1 MKNLACTWQE
11 LREWRLKVNK
21 KNKNLLK
28 NPGFQSFL
36 AALVCIIIGIFI
48 GYLVLLAIS
57 PKDAF
62 GGITAIMKNFLNY
75 GGKKQAVMKYFGSTL
90 VKTAPL
96 VMCSLSILFAYK
108 VGFFNIGAAGQYVA
122 GAAVSL
128 FFALNFNFHWSVCL
142 VIAILAGAFWGAIPG
157 ILKAYRNVN
166 EVISGI
172 MLNWIGL
179 YLANSLITIVKDPKT
194 PFSYKLEEKNPLG
207 KLPSFGLEKL
217 FSNNRY
223 VTIAIPLAVIVAIII
238 WVILEKTK
246 LGYELKATGANKNAA
261 IYCGMNEKKNTVL
274 TLAISGGLAGL
285 GAAFNYLSGVEQWA
299 TTQTSVPGMGFN
311 GIASAFLGGLSPIGA
326 IFSSFFIQHITLGG
340 GYLDKRVYCA
350 QVSDL
355 MSSII
360 IYLCGFALFFKI
372 ILNRALDKKEEK
384 KAMAENEK
392 GGKN

>member
-1 MKNLACTWQE
+1 M
-11 LREWRLKVNK
+11 NK

-223 VTIAIPLAVIVAIII
+223 VTIAIPLAVIVAILI

-384 KAMAENEK
+384 RAMAENEK

>member
-1 MKNLACTWQE
+1 MNKN
-11 LREWRLKVNK
+11 
-21 KNKNLLK
+21 NKNLLK

-223 VTIAIPLAVIVAIII
+223 VTIAIPLAVIVAILI

>member
-1 MKNLACTWQE
+1 M
-11 LREWRLKVNK
+11 NK

-246 LGYELKATGANKNAA
+246 LGYELKATGVNKNAA

>member
-1 MKNLACTWQE
+1 M
-11 LREWRLKVNK
+11 NK
-21 KNKNLLK
+21 KNKNLLT

-223 VTIAIPLAVIVAIII
+223 VTIAIPLAVIVAILI

>member
-1 MKNLACTWQE
+1 M
-11 LREWRLKVNK
+11 NK

-261 IYCGMNEKKNTVL
+261 IYCGMNEKKNTIL

>member
-1 MKNLACTWQE
+1 MNKN
-11 LREWRLKVNK
+11 
-21 KNKNLLK
+21 NKNLLK

-57 PKDAF
+57 PKNAF

-223 VTIAIPLAVIVAIII
+223 VTIAIPLAVIVAILI

>member
-1 MKNLACTWQE
+1 MACTWQE
-11 LREWRLKVNK
+11 LREWRLKGNK

>member
-1 MKNLACTWQE
+1 MNKN
-11 LREWRLKVNK
+11 
-21 KNKNLLK
+21 NKNLLK

-372 ILNRALDKKEEK
+372 ILSRALDKKEEK

>member
-1 MKNLACTWQE
+1 M
-11 LREWRLKVNK
+11 NK

-62 GGITAIMKNFLNY
+62 GGITAMMKNFLNY

-223 VTIAIPLAVIVAIII
+223 VTIAIPLAVIVAIIT

>member
-1 MKNLACTWQE
+1 M
-11 LREWRLKVNK
+11 NK

-36 AALVCIIIGIFI
+36 AALICIIIGIFI

>member
-1 MKNLACTWQE
+1 M
-11 LREWRLKVNK
+11 NK

>member
-1 MKNLACTWQE
+1 M
-11 LREWRLKVNK
+11 NK
-21 KNKNLLK
+21 KNKNILK

-223 VTIAIPLAVIVAIII
+223 VTIAIPLAVIVAILI

>member
-1 MKNLACTWQE
+1 M
-11 LREWRLKVNK
+11 NK

-142 VIAILAGAFWGAIPG
+142 VIAILSGAFWGAIPG

>member
-1 MKNLACTWQE
+1 M
-11 LREWRLKVNK
+11 NK

-274 TLAISGGLAGL
+274 TLAISGGLAGI

>member
-1 MKNLACTWQE
+1 M
-11 LREWRLKVNK
+11 NK

-384 KAMAENEK
+384 KAMGENEK

>member
-1 MKNLACTWQE
+1 M
-11 LREWRLKVNK
+11 NK

-392 GGKN
+392 GGEN

>member
-1 MKNLACTWQE
+1 M
-11 LREWRLKVNK
+11 
-21 KNKNLLK
+21 NKNNKNILK

-36 AALVCIIIGIFI
+36 AAIVCIIIGVFI

-62 GGITAIMKNFLNY
+62 EGIMSIMKNFLNY

-128 FFALNFNFHWSVCL
+128 FFALQFNCHWTVCL
-142 VIAILAGAFWGAIPG
+142 VIAVLAGAFWGAIPG
-157 ILKAYRNVN
+157 LLKAYRNVN

-194 PFSYKLEEKNPLG
+194 PFSYKLEEKSPIS

-223 VTIAIPLAVIVAIII
+223 VTIAIPLAIIVAVLV

-384 KAMAENEK
+384 KAMAGNEK

>member
-1 MKNLACTWQE
+1 M
-11 LREWRLKVNK
+11 
-21 KNKNLLK
+21 NKNNKNILK

-36 AALVCIIIGIFI
+36 AAIVCIIIGVFI

-62 GGITAIMKNFLNY
+62 EGIMSIMKNFLNY

-128 FFALNFNFHWSVCL
+128 FFALNFNCHWTVCL

-157 ILKAYRNVN
+157 LLKAYRNVN

-194 PFSYKLEEKNPLG
+194 PFSYKLEEKSPIS

-223 VTIAIPLAVIVAIII
+223 VTIAIPLAIIVAVLV

-355 MSSII
+355 MSAII

-384 KAMAENEK
+384 KAMAGNEK

>member
-1 MKNLACTWQE
+1 
-11 LREWRLKVNK
+11 VNK

-128 FFALNFNFHWSVCL
+128 FFALNFNFHWSLCL

-223 VTIAIPLAVIVAIII
+223 VTIAIPLAVIAAILI

>member
-1 MKNLACTWQE
+1 M
-11 LREWRLKVNK
+11 NK

-62 GGITAIMKNFLNY
+62 GGITAIMKNFFNY

>member
-1 MKNLACTWQE
+1 M
-11 LREWRLKVNK
+11 NK

-128 FFALNFNFHWSVCL
+128 FFALNFNFHWSVGL

>member
-1 MKNLACTWQE
+1 MNKEKNNI
-11 LREWRLKVNK
+11 LRNQS
-21 KNKNLLK
+21 
-28 NPGFQSFL
+28 FQSFL
-36 AALVCIIIGIFI
+36 AAIICIVVGVVI
-48 GYLVLLAIS
+48 GYFVLYIIS
-57 PKDAF
+57 PENAWE
-62 GGITAIMKNFLNY
+62 GITAVLKNFFNY
-75 GGKKQAVMKYFGSTL
+75 GGKKQALMKYFGSTL

-108 VGFFNIGAAGQYVA
+108 VGLFNIGAAGQYVA
-122 GAAVSL
+122 GAAVSI
-128 FFALNFNFHWSVCL
+128 FCALYFNMNWFPCL
-142 VIAILAGAFWGAIPG
+142 IIAMLSGAVWGMIPG
-157 ILKAYRNVN
+157 LLKAYRNVN

-194 PFSYKLEEKNPLG
+194 PFSFKLEEKNPAG

-223 VTIAIPLAVIVAIII
+223 VTIAVPLAVILAIVI
-238 WVILEKTK
+238 WILLEKTK
-246 LGYELKATGANKNAA
+246 LGYELKATGLNKHAA
-261 IYCGMNEKKNTVL
+261 IYSGMNEKKNTVL

-311 GIASAFLGGLSPIGA
+311 GIASAFLGGLSPVGS

-355 MSSII
+355 MSAII
-360 IYLCGFALFFKI
+360 IYLCGFSLFFKI
-372 ILNRALDKKEEK
+372 ILNRALDRKVEKALMLEAKKNNGSD
-384 KAMAENEK
+384 NEK
-392 GGKN
+392 GGEN

>member
-223 VTIAIPLAVIVAIII
+223 VTIAIPLAVIVAILI

>member
-1 MKNLACTWQE
+1 M
-11 LREWRLKVNK
+11 NK
-21 KNKNLLK
+21 KNNNILR

-36 AALVCIIIGIFI
+36 SAIICIAIGVFI

-57 PKDAF
+57 PENASA
-62 GGITAIMKNFLNY
+62 GITAIMKNFLNY

-128 FFALNFNFHWSVCL
+128 FCALYFNMNWILCL
-142 VIAILAGAFWGAIPG
+142 IIAMVSGAVWGAIPG
-157 ILKAYRNVN
+157 LLKAYRNVN

-179 YLANSLITIVKDPKT
+179 YLANSLIMIVKDPKT
-194 PFSYKLEEKNPLG
+194 PFSYKLEEANPAG

-223 VTIAIPLAVIVAIII
+223 VTIAVPLAIIVAILI
-238 WVILEKTK
+238 WVVLEKTK

-360 IYLCGFALFFKI
+360 IYLCGFALFFKL
-372 ILNRALDKKEEK
+372 ILNSALDRSAEK
-384 KAMAENEK
+384 KALAKKTEDVNKEK
-392 GGKN
+392 GGEN

>member
-1 MKNLACTWQE
+1 M
-11 LREWRLKVNK
+11 NK

-108 VGFFNIGAAGQYVA
+108 VGFFNIGAAGQYVS

-194 PFSYKLEEKNPLG
+194 PFSYKLEEKNPIG

>member
-1 MKNLACTWQE
+1 M
-11 LREWRLKVNK
+11 
-21 KNKNLLK
+21 NKNNKNILK

-36 AALVCIIIGIFI
+36 AAIVCIIIGVFI

-62 GGITAIMKNFLNY
+62 EGIMSIMKNFLNY

-128 FFALNFNFHWSVCL
+128 FFALQFNCHWTVCL
-142 VIAILAGAFWGAIPG
+142 VIAVLAGAFWGAIPG
-157 ILKAYRNVN
+157 LLKAYRNVN

-194 PFSYKLEEKNPLG
+194 PFSYKLEEKSPIS

-223 VTIAIPLAVIVAIII
+223 VTIAIPLAIIVAVLV

-261 IYCGMNEKKNTVL
+261 IYCGMNEKKNTIL

-355 MSSII
+355 MSAII

-384 KAMAENEK
+384 KAMAGNEK

>member
-1 MKNLACTWQE
+1 M
-11 LREWRLKVNK
+11 NK

-36 AALVCIIIGIFI
+36 AALACIIIGIFI

>member
-1 MKNLACTWQE
+1 M
-11 LREWRLKVNK
+11 NK

-57 PKDAF
+57 PNDAF

>member
-1 MKNLACTWQE
+1 M
-11 LREWRLKVNK
+11 NK

-166 EVISGI
+166 EVISRI

-179 YLANSLITIVKDPKT
+179 YLAKSLITIVKDPKT

>member
-1 MKNLACTWQE
+1 M
-11 LREWRLKVNK
+11 NK
-21 KNKNLLK
+21 KNKNPLK